1 MLPNNF
7 LANLPKDISPSIF
20 DRILPTT
27 FRVNTLKAD
36 PMSVN
41 SALNKFNISFRQEG
55 FGFITSNPLREIQ
68 ELDIYKNGEIY
79 VQSLSSMLP
88 PIILDPK
95 SNEIILDICAAPG
108 SKTSQIAALMQN
120 TGQIIANDNSRIRI
134 YKLEANLKNLGVTN
148 TIIIHSSGQSLW
160 QKYPDYFDKALVDVP
175 CSMEGRFCTLNP
187 KTYRDWSPVKVKI
200 LSKLQRFLL
209 RSAFGCTKSG
219 GTIVYSTCT
228 LNTTENEAVV
238 EWLIKKES
246 GRVELISTQRINPSA
261 TMEGFFVA
269 KLRKL

>member
-1 MLPNNF
+1 MLPDKFIRSLVN
-7 LANLPKDISPSIF
+7 SIPVSVF

-27 FRVNTLKAD
+27 FRVNTLKSD
-36 PMSVN
+36 FETVK
-41 SALNKFNISFRQEG
+41 NKINFEYTIHDQAFVTNH
-55 FGFITSNPLREIQ
+55 PLRAIQ

-79 VQSLSSMLP
+79 VQGLSSMLP

-95 SNEIILDICAAPG
+95 PDEIILDICSAPG
-108 SKTSQIAALMQN
+108 SKTSQIAAMMSN

-148 TIIIHSSGQSLW
+148 TTIVNSSGQSLW
-160 QKYPDYFDKALVDVP
+160 QKYPDYFDKSLVDVP
-175 CSMEGRFCTLNP
+175 CSMEGRFSSLNP
-187 KTYRDWSPVKVKI
+187 KSYKDWSPKKVKE
-200 LSKLQRFLL
+200 LAQLQKFLL

-228 LNTTENEAVV
+228 LNTRENEEVV
-238 EWLIKKES
+238 EWLLKKEA
-246 GRVELISTQRINPSA
+246 GKVELISTERINPSP

-269 KLRKL
+269 KLLKV